1 MPYFLLQVAY
11 TPVAWAAM
19 LKKPHTHLEDL
30 RPWLAQLGGKLESC
44 WLAFG
49 EYDALLIC
57 QLPDHTSA
65 AALSMAASA
74 GGTVKTIKITPLM
87 SVEESFNALAKA
99 AGTHEHSSGSSSIS
113 GLPVPRSREVDY
125 RQTLSSRLHNFK
137 RRMEKMV
144 TGRS

>member
-1 MPYFLLQVAY
+1 MPYYLLQVAY

-19 LKKPHTHLEDL
+19 LKKSHTHLEDL
-30 RPWLAQLGGKLESC
+30 RPLLERLGGKLESC

-57 QLPDHTSA
+57 QLPDQTSA
-65 AALSMAASA
+65 TALSMAASA

-87 SVEESFNALAKA
+87 SVEESFNALTKA

-125 RQTLSSRLHNFK
+125 RQTLSARLHNFK